1 MAAKLRREKEGVL
14 YGDDERERAAS
25 TIVHGFCATDVG
37 GSSSSSTIM
46 REVVRGSAD

>member
-1 MAAKLRREKEGVL
+1 MATKLRREKKRVL
-14 YGDDERERAAS
+14 YGDDEHEKAAS
-25 TIVHGFCATDVG
+25 TIVDGFCATDVG